1 MTKSN
6 GIKSL
11 KQAAKLLNKHAPDGE
26 SLAYINPEEGRV
38 LKARG
43 GSGIMTLAGV
53 PTYGLW
59 DTIVD
64 YGKKAL
70 KYAPK
75 VMDFF
80 GSPAEAATPPYFP
93 NYGSPNQMN
102 PYFNIDDRS
111 PNINYDYPPYNQ
123 STSQHPTEMLEMAN
137 VRDTGSGNF
146 LTDLA
151 KGAWTGIKERYS
163 DPKNIAGDL
172 GKAWLTVESYKGQ
185 KDLNKFEQDKY
196 DRALADIAAGEA
208 QFAGNIGASPL
219 EITNMPSETDIASFT
234 DVTLPTMKT
243 TAVAEGGRIGFNKG
257 SKKKNWK
264 TTLSDIEERM
274 PEWMVYALMSGMG
287 AVPFLDKFKKG
298 GRIGYNMGGID
309 TPFQGIGALNP
320 RMGYQDAGE
329 VVEKTFSEG
338 VEQQFPSDAL
348 GAINVN
354 EEQMAVIS
362 DMNNKGMD
370 TSLISTISG
379 VDEDTVIRYI
389 RTLNAQAHGGRIGYA
404 NGTPEIPEGFLED
417 LKRKNLHKKL
427 EEYLRRKEEYER
439 RKNLATTQEAA
450 QGGRIGYKK
459 ASHPLDGVAIE
470 TFGMTFENLNPLQQ
484 IVITES
490 QHQAKGPPINP
501 QIIQEW
507 IDMGGAEGS
516 YPTPQDYFEDY
527 YGDIS
532 MAKGGRIG
540 AEKGGIMPLLDMGGM
555 EKDYRQDGGF
565 VPIGRKEKADD
576 VPARLSKNEFVFTAD
591 AVKAAGGGDIDQGAQ
606 RMYNVMKNLEA
617 GGQISQQSQGKR

>member
-26 SLAYINPEEGRV
+26 SLAYINPEEARV

-53 PTYGLW
+53 PSYGLW

-80 GSPAEAATPPYFP
+80 GSPAHADEPRPYLTEGDIGIGQTPPYFP
-93 NYGSPNQMN
+93 S
-102 PYFNIDDRS
+102 
-111 PNINYDYPPYNQ
+111 
-123 STSQHPTEMLEMAN
+123 STYRN
-137 VRDTGSGNF
+137 VHDTGAVTQTSGGGGSGNF
-146 LTDLA
+146 LKDLA

-208 QFAGNIGASPL
+208 EFASNIGASPL

-234 DVTLPTMKT
+234 DVTLPSMTT
-243 TAVAEGGRIGFNKG
+243 TAVAEGGRIGFNEGTNFQTWLKNNNHPAVHDLSWEEYSAL
-257 SKKKNWK
+257 SK
-264 TTLSDIEERM
+264 LFRSEHAPGEA
-274 PEWMVYALMSGMG
+274 E
-287 AVPFLDKFKKG
+287 G

-338 VEQQFPSDAL
+338 VPQQFPSDAL

-354 EEQMAVIS
+354 EEQIAIIS

-389 RTLNAQAHGGRIGYA
+389 RTLNAQAHGGRIGYQE
-404 NGTPEIPEGFLED
+404 GT
-417 LKRKNLHKKL
+417 
-427 EEYLRRKEEYER
+427 
-439 RKNLATTQEAA
+439 
-450 QGGRIGYKK
+450 
-459 ASHPLDGVAIE
+459 HPLDGVAIE
-470 TFGMTFENLNPLQQ
+470 MFGMTFENLNPLQQ
-484 IVITES
+484 IVVTQS
-490 QHQAKGPPINP
+490 QHQAKGPEEYEEDPRSTMEIMRD
-501 QIIQEW
+501 EF
-507 IDMGGAEGS
+507 GTTAEH
-516 YPTPQDYFEDY
+516 QFEDEF
-527 YGDIS
+527 GPWPFK
-532 MAKGGRIG
+532 KGGRIG
-540 AEKGGIMPLLDMGGM
+540 AQKGGIMPLLNLGGM

-591 AVKAAGGGDIDQGAQ
+591 AVRAAGGGDIDQGAQ